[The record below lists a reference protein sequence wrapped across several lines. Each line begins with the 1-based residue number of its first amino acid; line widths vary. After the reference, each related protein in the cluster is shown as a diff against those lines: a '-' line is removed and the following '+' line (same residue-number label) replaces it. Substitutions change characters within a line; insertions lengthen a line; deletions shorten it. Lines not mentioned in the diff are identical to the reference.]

1 MEQQLKSLQPQTAS
15 TKEEIAKSN
24 SVELHNTEFW
34 DIGDASFVC
43 SFCGAYFWYEERL
56 GKPSKAK
63 KPKFSKCCMNGK
75 IEIPKLFRPPEVLH
89 DLMSSKQLKSVHFMK
104 NIRSYNS
111 MFAFTSLGG
120 KIDNSLNTGRAPP
133 IFRLHGQ
140 NYHLIGSLLPL
151 DGCSPKFA
159 QLEKDVANN
168 LHREIIS
175 DIQKML
181 DENNALVKTFRMAK
195 EKLHDENNKNVHL
208 RLLGKRGR
216 DGRTYNLPSV
226 SEVAVLIVGD
236 LDEAFGDRDIIIE
249 YKSGK
254 LQRINELHPSYLPL
268 QYPLLFP
275 YGEDGYTDDI
285 PFAKSTGHDSTSR
298 RSRIS
303 PKEYF
308 AYRLHERVDECS
320 TILFSRRLFLQFVV
334 DAYTM
339 IEAGRLRFVRT
350 QQKKLRAEIY
360 KGLADAVLRGETD
373 GSKHGKRIILPS
385 SFVGGARYMIQN
397 YQDAMSICRWL
408 GYPSLFITFTCN
420 PKWPE
425 IVRFVDPKG
434 LRPTDRPDI
443 ICRVFKIKLDN
454 FIRDLKSKRLNVDV
468 KGVVYTIEFQKRGLP
483 HAHILLFIGKEDK
496 QLDSGR
502 IDEIISAEI
511 PDAQDDP
518 YYYAN
523 VREFMVHGPCGIVR
537 KSSPC
542 MANGRC
548 TKYFPKRYIAET
560 NFDDDGYPIYRRRD
574 NGRVILKDGV
584 PLDNR
589 FVVPHNRFLLM
600 KYGGHINV
608 EWCNQSRSIKYLFKY
623 INKGYDRVT
632 TSFFETGSNGVE
644 NIVDEVSLFY
654 DCRYISSCEAAWRI
668 FGYDIQYKD
677 PAVER
682 LSFHLPDEHYV
693 VFEDSE
699 PLERVVNRNS
709 VRESQFLAWMEV
721 RGATSYEDIKCVNGI
736 QYATFRD
743 ACYAL
748 GLLDDD
754 KEYIDGIT
762 EASFWASAHSIRL
775 LFVSLLLSE
784 TIARPDIVWTS
795 CWKYLCE
802 DVVHKQRKIL
812 HHPDLLLGDDE
823 IQNLGLLEIEKLLV
837 NGGRTL
843 HEFHSMPYPRTQS
856 LASSINRLITDELC
870 YDREALAREHV
881 IFVSKFTDEQ
891 HQVYDTIMSAVNSN
905 HGGLFFVYGYGG
917 TGKTFIWKTLSA
929 AIRSKGD
936 IVLNVASSGIAS
948 LLLPGGRTAHSRFK
962 IPINPNED
970 SICNIKQGSA
980 LAELIVRAK
989 LIIWDE
995 APMVHKHCVE
1005 AVDRS
1010 LRDIMS
1016 ACNELSMEMPFG
1028 GKTVVLGGDFRQI
1041 LPVVPK
1047 GSRQDI
1053 VNATINSSYLWSSCK
1068 VLRLTKNMRVLGIKS
1083 GEEASKLKAFSEWI
1097 ASIGDGV
1104 IGGPN
1109 DGEVSVDLPTDIVLP
1124 DSGDPLQNGRVYL
1137 SSDSIAKSDQSSN
1150 GFAEIHSVEFLNN
1163 LKCSG
1168 TPNHELLLKV
1178 GTPVMLLR
1186 NIDHANGLCNGTRL
1200 IITRLGDHVLEAKVL
1215 SANNQGHKV
1224 LIPRMS
1230 LTPSDPRL
1238 PFKFQRRQFPLSV
1251 SYAMTINKSQ
1261 GQSLAHVGLFLK
1273 RPVFSHGQLYVAV
1286 SRVTSREGLKILV
1299 CNDEVSG
1306 SMYSTVNVVYKEVF
1320 QNL

>member
-1 MEQQLKSLQPQTAS
+1 M
-15 TKEEIAKSN
+15 
-24 SVELHNTEFW
+24 
-34 DIGDASFVC
+34 FV
-43 SFCGAYFWYEERL
+43 
-56 GKPSKAK
+56 
-63 KPKFSKCCMNGK
+63 
-75 IEIPKLFRPPEVLH
+75 
-89 DLMSSKQLKSVHFMK
+89 
-104 NIRSYNS
+104 
-111 MFAFTSLGG
+111 FTSLGG
-120 KIDNSLNTGRAPP
+120 KIDNSLNTGCAPL

-140 NYHLIGSLLPL
+140 NYHFIGSLLPL
-151 DGCSPKFA
+151 DGCSPKFV
-159 QLEKDVANN
+159 QLYIYDT
-168 LHREIIS
+168 
-175 DIQKML
+175 
-181 DENNALVKTFRMAK
+181 ENEVTN
-195 EKLHDENNKNVHL
+195 
-208 RLLGKRGR
+208 RLEC
-216 DGRTYNLPSV
+216 V
-226 SEVAVLIVGD
+226 S
-236 LDEAFGDRDIIIE
+236 
-249 YKSGK
+249 
-254 LQRINELHPSYLPL
+254 
-268 QYPLLFP
+268 
-275 YGEDGYTDDI
+275 
-285 PFAKSTGHDSTSR
+285 
-298 RSRIS
+298 
-303 PKEYF
+303 
-308 AYRLHERVDECS
+308 
-320 TILFSRRLFLQFVV
+320 
-334 DAYTM
+334 
-339 IEAGRLRFVRT
+339 
-350 QQKKLRAEIY
+350 
-360 KGLADAVLRGETD
+360 
-373 GSKHGKRIILPS
+373 
-385 SFVGGARYMIQN
+385 
-397 YQDAMSICRWL
+397 
-408 GYPSLFITFTCN
+408 
-420 PKWPE
+420 
-425 IVRFVDPKG
+425 
-434 LRPTDRPDI
+434 
-443 ICRVFKIKLDN
+443 
-454 FIRDLKSKRLNVDV
+454 
-468 KGVVYTIEFQKRGLP
+468 
-483 HAHILLFIGKEDK
+483 KEDK
-496 QLDSGR
+496 QPDSRR

-548 TKYFPKRYIAET
+548 TKYFPKKYIAET

-608 EWCNQSRSIKYLFKY
+608 EWCNQSRSIKY
-623 INKGYDRVT
+623 
-632 TSFFETGSNGVE
+632 
-644 NIVDEVSLFY
+644 
-654 DCRYISSCEAAWRI
+654 ISSCEAAWRI

-682 LSFHLPDEHYV
+682 LSFHLPTEQYV

-699 PLERVVNRNS
+699 PLERVMNRNS
-709 VRESQFLAWMEV
+709 ARESQFLAWMEANKKYVEGRDLTYAEFPTKFVWNTDHWKLRKRRYSIGRMFYVPPGSGDMYYLRCLLNVV

-784 TIARPDIVWTS
+784 TLAQPDIVWTS

-802 DVVHKQRKIL
+802 DVVHKQHKIL
-812 HHPDLLLGDDE
+812 HHPDLLLGHDE

-856 LASSINRLITDELC
+856 LESSNNRLITDELC
-870 YDREALAREHV
+870 YDRKALARKHL

-929 AIRSKGD
+929 TIRSKGY
-936 IVLNVASSGIAS
+936 IVLNVAFSGIAS
-948 LLLPGGRTAHSRFK
+948 LLLPGGRTVHSWFK

-970 SICNIKQGSA
+970 SICNIKQ
-980 LAELIVRAK
+980 
-989 LIIWDE
+989 

-1010 LRDIMS
+1010 LSDLTRV
-1016 ACNELSMEMPFG
+1016 CNELSMEVPFG

-1047 GSRQDI
+1047 
-1053 VNATINSSYLWSSCK
+1053 V
-1068 VLRLTKNMRVLGIKS
+1068 RLTKNLRVLGIKS
-1083 GEEASKLKAFSEWI
+1083 GEEASKLKAFSKWI

-1109 DGEVSVDLPTDIVLP
+1109 DGEVSVDLPTDIVLL
-1124 DSGDPLQNGRVYL
+1124 DSGDPLQNIVTSIYPSYMNNQDLNCHLHDRAILAPTLDVVDLVNQYMISLDQSDGRVYL
-1137 SSDSIAKSDQSSN
+1137 SSDSISKSDQSSN
-1150 GFAEIHSVEFLNN
+1150 GFAEIHAVEFLNN

-1168 TPNHELLLKV
+1168 APNHELLLKV
-1178 GTPVMLLR
+1178 GTPIMLLR

-1215 SANNQGHKV
+1215 SADNQGHKV

-1261 GQSLAHVGLFLK
+1261 VFVSFVFGVRRNELAVKGTITFDANSTITIS
-1273 RPVFSHGQLYVAV
+1273 PV
-1286 SRVTSREGLKILV
+1286 
-1299 CNDEVSG
+1299 
-1306 SMYSTVNVVYKEVF
+1306 
-1320 QNL
+1320 NL